1 MDKDLFK
8 KTEGELYNYKGL
20 DIKIKSIEM
29 DIEML
34 QNDITLKAINYNEKS
49 GPTNAFSSSV
59 ENEVIRRDEVVKE
72 QIQKLQRDKLLY
84 VSRKNKIENALKCLN
99 DKELKLVE
107 LRYFVKPKNEW
118 AKIGFELN
126 FDKDHCS
133 KLRNKIINRLSEY
146 IFN

>member
-49 GPTNAFSSSV
+49 GPTNAFNSSV
-59 ENEVIRRDEVVKE
+59 ENEVIRREE
-72 QIQKLQRDKLLY
+72 HIQGKIDLLIAEKKGRL
-84 VSRKNKIENALKCLN
+84 SQ
-99 DKELKLVE
+99 KELVEKVLELLTPEEKRLIE
-107 LRYFVKPKNEW
+107 LRYFNKE
-118 AKIGFELN
+118 KISWTNIAMKLN
-126 FDKDHCS
+126 ISVDSCIR
-133 KLRNKIINRLSEY
+133 LRRDIINRISVW
-146 IFN
+146 FN